1 MQVSGLGFKIL
12 LVFGGEGNLQ
22 FFDYKKEVK
31 MNLLKIISDIFGVL
45 AVLICLM
52 AGLVRVSG
60 SYYLAGFEVLTL
72 FNAGM
77 ALMVFACLLKL
88 HLLQLKL

>member
-1 MQVSGLGFKIL
+1 MDSSLNSKIL
-12 LVFGGEGNLQ
+12 LVFGQISSLR
-22 FFDYKKEVK
+22 FCDYKVEVK
-31 MNLLKIISDIFGVL
+31 MNLLKTVSDVFGIL

-60 SYYLAGFEVLTL
+60 SFYLAGFEVLTL
-72 FNAGM
+72 FNTGM

-88 HLLQLKL
+88 YFLQLKL